1 MDGRIPQPHDA
12 TDSAQFVAVMRQLRQ
27 WANLSYRE
35 LERRATAAGD
45 VLPRAPLA
53 GALNRQELPRV
64 DLVAAFVRACG
75 GDEATVKAW
84 VGARKRLAVA
94 LESLASGEAR
104 HEAERAGAAS
114 GAEGPGAASA
124 GAEGPGTESA
134 AASGAGAESAG
145 ASGAGAESA
154 GAEDA
159 GVASAGA
166 EDAGAASAG
175 TESAAASGAGTADAG
190 AANAG
195 TAGAGAASVG
205 VADEPG
211 KQVVRAGVPLR
222 PAEVTVPTSA
232 VDETEALT
240 LAEPVAAGRATGPLA
255 AKPPTGRT
263 TTQAA
268 NPTTGPTT
276 TPAPDPTTTPVHPEP
291 EAGAKKAWRRLR
303 RPGLV
308 IAATVAIVLLTAA
321 ATAMLH
327 PGDDPGEPRK
337 GRPGVPTASHSPS
350 GTPSRPQDGDPSKAA
365 EAEPAKGASPR
376 ATTPAATSP
385 APSSRT
391 TAPEKPKSKPKPT
404 PRHSSRTPEW
414 TPYDPPAGPY
424 DPSPSADD
432 SPTSDG
438 GDPFP
443 EETCWDVTN
452 DCV

>member
-45 VLPRAPLA
+45 VLPRATLA
-53 GALNRQELPRV
+53 GALNRQELPRE

-84 VGARKRLAVA
+84 IGARKRLAVE
-94 LESLASGEAR
+94 LESLAPGEAR
-104 HEAERAGAAS
+104 HEAEGAGAAS
-114 GAEGPGAASA
+114 EAEGPGAE
-124 GAEGPGTESA
+124 GAGTESA
-134 AASGAGAESAG
+134 GTESAGAGAAGAGAESAGAEGVG

-154 GAEDA
+154 GAP
-159 GVASAGA
+159 SAGA
-166 EDAGAASAG
+166 ES
-175 TESAAASGAGTADAG
+175 
-190 AANAG
+190 
-195 TAGAGAASVG
+195 AGAGAAG
-205 VADEPG
+205 AGAADEPD
-211 KQVVRAGVPLR
+211 KQVARAGVSLR
-222 PAEVTVPTSA
+222 PAEVTVPTPA
-232 VDETEALT
+232 EDETEALT
-240 LAEPVAAGRATGPLA
+240 LAEPMAAGRATGSLA
-255 AKPPTGRT
+255 AKPPTGPSTTPAANPPTGPT
-263 TTQAA
+263 TTPAA
-268 NPTTGPTT
+268 GSTGGPTTGPTT
-276 TPAPDPTTTPVHPEP
+276 TPAADPTADPAHPEP
-291 EAGAKKAWRRLR
+291 EPGAKKAWRRLR

-321 ATAMLH
+321 ATAMLR

-365 EAEPAKGASPR
+365 EAEPAKGESPR

-385 APSSRT
+385 APSSGT
-391 TAPEKPKSKPKPT
+391 TAPEKPKSKSKPT

-414 TPYDPPAGPY
+414 TPYDPPADPY